1 MHRAQVRPQ
10 LTRLD
15 SCPCCFLM
23 DRRHWFLLLAA
34 LACIASLL
42 VWVGD
47 IDLGMEES
55 VTPPATPTTPA
66 QP

>member
-1 MHRAQVRPQ
+1 MN
-10 LTRLD
+10 
-15 SCPCCFLM
+15 
-23 DRRHWFLLLAA
+23 RHHWLLLLAA

-55 VTPPATPTTPA
+55 VTPPPAPTAPTTP
-66 QP
+66 